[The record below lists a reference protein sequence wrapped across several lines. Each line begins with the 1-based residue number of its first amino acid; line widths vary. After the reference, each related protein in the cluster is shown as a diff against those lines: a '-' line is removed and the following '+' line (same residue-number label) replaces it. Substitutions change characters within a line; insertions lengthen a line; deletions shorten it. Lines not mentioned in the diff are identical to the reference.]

1 MEREF
6 ELELVDAALAGFFGD
21 FEAARRRQP
30 GERES
35 TTAGCQSLIAYYVEQ
50 N

>member
-21 FEAARRRQP
+21 FEAPKPYIRIVPQP
-30 GERES
+30 NGKD
-35 TTAGCQSLIAYYVEQ
+35 
-50 N
+50 